1 MQHDRTRNPCLDA
14 TAPVEPAEVP
24 LNRKRRDGVRIGLTV
39 WGVLV
44 FVFLF
49 LPIVVMLAYSFN
61 TGRLLATWQGF
72 GFTAYTSAWASPVIR
87 GSVFTSLEAAVG
99 AAAVST
105 ILGTLGGLALARSRV
120 KANWV
125 IWATVLLSITLF
137 TPEIVDA
144 VSMLPWFVSLGTDFG
159 IGIFS
164 NGLVRLVTSHAVLSV
179 AVVTFIV
186 RARMQGMD
194 ESLEEAAADLYA
206 PPLKRFWQITLPVA
220 SPAIWAGALMSFT
233 LSLDNT
239 IVSSFVQVPGS
250 TPWPVYIFSSL
261 KVGLRPEIAAVS
273 TVMFILTLVA
283 LAVVALVLRRGGA
296 NAEEMAKTLAS
307 A

>member
-1 MQHDRTRNPCLDA
+1 MSGA
-14 TAPVEPAEVP
+14 TATPRV
-24 LNRKRRDGVRIGLTV
+24 RKRRDAVGIGLTV

-49 LPIVVMLAYSFN
+49 LPIAVMLIYSFN
-61 TGRLLATWQGF
+61 TGRLLAAWRGF
-72 GFTAYTSAWASPVIR
+72 GIDAYVAAWANPVLR
-87 GSVFTSLEAAVG
+87 ASVVTSLQAAVG
-99 AAAVST
+99 AAVVST
-105 ILGTLGGLALARSRV
+105 VLGTLGGLALARSKVRSS
-120 KANWV
+120 WV
-125 IWATVLLSITLF
+125 LWATLLLTVTLF

-159 IGIFS
+159 LGLFS
-164 NGLVRLVTSHAVLSV
+164 NGMVRLIVAHSVLSV
-179 AVVTFIV
+179 AVVTFII

-194 ESLEEAAADLYA
+194 EALEEAAADLYA

-239 IVSSFVQVPGS
+239 IVSSFVQVPGT

-261 KVGLRPEIAAVS
+261 RVGLRPEIAAVS
-273 TVMFILTLVA
+273 AVMFVLTLVA
-283 LAVVALVLRRGGA
+283 LAVVGLVLRRGGA
-296 NAEEMAKTLAS
+296 SAEDMAKTLAS